1 MDKVYTDF
9 VGSVF
14 KESQHQRIIY
24 SGQLLNDNLILKD
37 VFREVSN
44 WNLCAGMKRLCLSM
58 HRKPYILSPSLILS
72 FNCIQHQPAYMAKID
87 RFEWIIIV

>member
-1 MDKVYTDF
+1 MFEQVNCILSLTRF
-9 VGSVF
+9 SF

-44 WNLCAGMKRLCLSM
+44 LNLRCIESRDSNEDLKPFVDILVPSFGLS
-58 HRKPYILSPSLILS
+58 LS
-72 FNCIQHQPAYMAKID
+72 
-87 RFEWIIIV
+87 